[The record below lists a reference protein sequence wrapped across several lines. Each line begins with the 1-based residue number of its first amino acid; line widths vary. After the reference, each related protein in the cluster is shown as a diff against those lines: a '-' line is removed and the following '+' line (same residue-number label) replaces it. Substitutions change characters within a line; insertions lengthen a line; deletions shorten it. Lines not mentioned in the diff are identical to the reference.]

1 MSEDRAWRVRWC
13 LIHKLYDLGKVILSL
28 PITTTHGTGTAPVLI
43 SVEPDNYTNIQ
54 ITIVNSLE
62 VIAEGLLN
70 DSEPEVRS
78 AAAGNAYQYC
88 KLFRKHRILST
99 IIPSIQKLCSDSTSE
114 YVRTSMA
121 SSMNELSVIIGM
133 YNMYL

>member
-1 MSEDRAWRVRWC
+1 MAEDRAWRVRWC
-13 LIHKLYDLGKVILSL
+13 LIHKLYELGKVILSL
-28 PITTTHGTGTAPVLI
+28 PVTTAHGTGTAPVLVA
-43 SVEPDNYTNIQ
+43 VEPENYTNIQ

-62 VIAEGLLN
+62 VVAESLLN

-88 KLFRKHRILST
+88 KLFRKQRILNM
-99 IIPSIQKLCSDSTSE
+99 IIPSIQKLCNDNTSE

-121 SSMNELSVIIGM
+121 TSMNELSVIIGM
-133 YNMYL
+133 